1 MSVSTHAP
9 LAGSDDTLSFGLQ
22 VMDEVSTHAPLAGS
36 DVIAS
41 TFGMPHAGFQPTLP
55 LRGATLL
62 PPGQHPSVGIV
73 STHAPLAGSD
83 FLQAGLDDFA
93 AVVSTHAPLAGS
105 DSFAQLS
112 GCTYLVSTHAP
123 LAGSDSPGARS
134 RCGTPVST
142 HAPLAGSDSCRR
154 SGSQA
159 ASGFNPRSP
168 CGERPAS
175 PGHARRPWSRFNPR
189 SPCGE
194 RRPRQEAFDRSFGF
208 NPRDR
213 VPNVGVSVVSPN
225 ARRTAIA

>member
-123 LAGSDSPGARS
+123 LAGSDS
-134 RCGTPVST
+134 
-142 HAPLAGSDSCRR
+142 CRR

-208 NPRDR
+208 NPR
-213 VPNVGVSVVSPN
+213 SPCGE
-225 ARRTAIA
+225 RRDVLIVA